1 MLPGTVLVKVEACAM
16 SGSGPTL
23 FMLSKDSQEVAS
35 WHRAFIASGFSA
47 MVCKTSNGSAELV
60 N

>member
-1 MLPGTVLVKVEACAM
+1 M